1 VEHASAHES
10 KEQRRTLLKHVA
22 PPAGQ
27 QAGATFIDG
36 LQHSAGNQ
44 AVLQLLASHAAP
56 ATSRPPL
63 LLPRGTPLVIQR
75 LPGMVTEKNGA
86 FLHDSKGGKES
97 PERVKLG
104 MPLDVTPHRF
114 GHTVNHLMV
123 KVEQGMPSDAHT
135 DTGFMNKASIT
146 WDSDEKKVEQ
156 HTGFDKLK
164 DVQELGESKVGRGG
178 ALAER
183 AVETAATTAGSA
195 ALGRVKGLVKN
206 TAFLGL
212 DLAVAGL
219 GSGLSAIDSVSSVY
233 DQRKRGKGIKETLKQ
248 GAGAGVGVIP
258 VVGPYIGF
266 ARDSFGLLQIGFRK
280 MRGTYDEVQAEKATL
295 LLNELRGR
303 IMVITGHAEVA
314 ASHGDRDGAA
324 ALSALAAALAET
336 IAEAETAIAGM
347 KEQSDRVGLLSAGG
361 VD

>member
-10 KEQRRTLLKHVA
+10 KEQRGTLPKRTA

-27 QAGATFIDG
+27 IPGATFIEG

-44 AVLQLLASHAAP
+44 AVLQFLASQSVQAAP
-56 ATSRPPL
+56 RPPR

-75 LPGMVTEKNGA
+75 LPGSVTEKNGA

-97 PERVKLG
+97 PDRVKFG

-123 KVEQGMPSDAHT
+123 KVEQGLPSDANT

-146 WDSDEKKVEQ
+146 WDSDEKKGDQ

-164 DVQELGESKVGRGG
+164 DVQEMGESKVGDAG

-183 AVETAATTAGSA
+183 AVEAAATSAGSA
-195 ALGRVKGLVKN
+195 ALGRVKGLLKN

-258 VVGPYIGF
+258 VVGPYLGF
-266 ARDSFGLLQIGFRK
+266 ARDSIGLVQIGFRK
-280 MRGTYDEVQAEKATL
+280 ISGTYDVVQAGKATKL
-295 LLNELRGR
+295 LTELRAR
-303 IMVITGHAEVA
+303 IGVLTGHAEVA
-314 ASHGDRDGAA
+314 ASYGDRDGAA
-324 ALSALAAALAET
+324 ALTALAASLAEAV
-336 IAEAETAIAGM
+336 AEAEASIAGM
-347 KEQSDRVGLLSAGG
+347 KEQSDRVGLLSAA
-361 VD
+361 V